1 MKTLKKSNL
10 LNILGVCLIAFA
22 GIITNSAST
31 MLWGEVEPPKSLLN
45 K

>member
-1 MKTLKKSNL
+1 MKKLKKSN
-10 LNILGVCLIAFA
+10 IVTMLGVCLISFA

-31 MLWGEVEPPKSLLN
+31 MFWGEVEPPKSLLN

>member
-1 MKTLKKSNL
+1 MKKLKKSN
-10 LNILGVCLIAFA
+10 IVTMLGVCLIAFA
-22 GIITNSAST
+22 GIITNSASA